1 MREKSSTMKS
11 APASERPYEKC
22 LQNGPGVL
30 SDAELL
36 AVILRTGTSGHTALD
51 VAREI
56 LQLCPYREG
65 LPGILHLTIPELRR
79 ISGVGSVKAIQILCI
94 GELLRRLSR
103 QEAEKN
109 MTFHSPAS
117 VAEYYM
123 EELRH
128 CEQETVHCMMLD
140 VRNHLIAEKEIYRGT
155 VSISVLSPREIFL
168 TAMSYHAV
176 SILLVHNHPS
186 GDPAPSDEDL
196 LVTKQLIRA
205 GEIVGISVRDHIIIG
220 DNMYVSLLGENE
232 ELFQQE

>member
-1 MREKSSTMKS
+1 MKEKSTTMKS
-11 APASERPYEKC
+11 APVSERPYEKC

-51 VAREI
+51 AAREI

-65 LPGILHLTIPELRR
+65 LPGILHLTVPELRR
-79 ISGVGSVKAIQILCI
+79 ISGIGSVKAIQILCI

-103 QEAEKN
+103 QEAEKV
-109 MTFHSPAS
+109 MSFQSPAS

-128 CEQETVHCMMLD
+128 CEQETVRCMMLD

-155 VSISVLSPREIFL
+155 VNVSVLSPREIFL
-168 TAMSYHAV
+168 TAMSFHAV

-186 GDPAPSDEDL
+186 GDPTPSDEDIE
-196 LVTKQLIRA
+196 VTKQMIQA
-205 GEIVGISVRDHIIIG
+205 GEMLGIRLRDHIIIG
-220 DNMYVSLLGENE
+220 DNRFVSLLGDGE
-232 ELFQQE
+232 EFLQE

>member
-1 MREKSSTMKS
+1 MKEKSTTMKS
-11 APASERPYEKC
+11 APVSERPYEKC

-51 VAREI
+51 AAREI

-65 LPGILHLTIPELRR
+65 LPGILHLTVPELRR
-79 ISGVGSVKAIQILCI
+79 ISGIGSVKAIQILCI

-103 QEAEKN
+103 QEAEKV
-109 MTFHSPAS
+109 MSFQSPAS

-128 CEQETVHCMMLD
+128 CEQETVRCMMLD

-155 VSISVLSPREIFL
+155 VNVSVLSPREIFL
-168 TAMSYHAV
+168 TAMSFHAV

-186 GDPAPSDEDL
+186 GDPAPSPEDIR
-196 LVTKQLIRA
+196 VTKKIYDA
-205 GEIVGISVRDHIIIG
+205 GELIGIRLLDHII
-220 DNMYVSLLGENE
+220 LGKNTYKSIVRY
-232 ELFQQE
+232 

>member
-1 MREKSSTMKS
+1 MKEKSTTMKS
-11 APASERPYEKC
+11 APVSERPYEKC

-51 VAREI
+51 AAREI

-65 LPGILHLTIPELRR
+65 LPGILHLTVPELRR
-79 ISGVGSVKAIQILCI
+79 ISGIGSVKAIQILCI

-103 QEAEKN
+103 QEAEKV
-109 MTFHSPAS
+109 MSFQSPAS

-128 CEQETVHCMMLD
+128 CEQETVRCMMLD

-155 VSISVLSPREIFL
+155 VNVSVLSPREIFL
-168 TAMSYHAV
+168 TAMSFHAV

-186 GDPAPSDEDL
+186 GDPTPSDEDIE
-196 LVTKQLIRA
+196 VTKQMIQA
-205 GEIVGISVRDHIIIG
+205 GEMLGIRLRDHIIIG
-220 DNMYVSLLGENE
+220 DNRFVSLLGDAE
-232 ELFQQE
+232 EFLQE